1 MASKFMRIKRI
12 VIPLI
17 TLVILVSQISGCAIM
32 NRDDAAGILADNDEV
47 VVEYAEPDENVG
59 TEGIAGQIDT
69 SVPEDTSEDLE
80 DAEIG
85 VVDNIGT
92 LDEGTGPEQAEQPG
106 EVGETE
112 APEVE
117 APEVEAPVEAEPTY
131 SFTSVNETVYATTT
145 VNIREGFSA
154 DTDKV
159 GSLGRGQ
166 SVKRV
171 GIGTGDAEGWSQVEF
186 NGQTAYI
193 SSEYLSLTK
202 PAAPSSGSNSG
213 SGGQA
218 SQSKPSSGSQS
229 SSSGQTQTQQ
239 PSSSGTEHSLD
250 DLADAIKESMEQN
263 GEVGSTTGPLTE
275 ETIEG
280 IAGSIELV
288 REILGEKDIGHVYE
302 SNKLL
307 KIEEQVEKT
316 WEYIAETYANMLAE
330 IKEAVYM
337 PVGIM
342 TGVAPGQQ
350 QPGTQYSSQM
360 VSPANST
367 GTIKQSESSKDG
379 ATSSKSIDQV
389 EWDEN
394 NAETILAWMASDE
407 DG

>member
-1 MASKFMRIKRI
+1 MASKFMRIKKV

-32 NRDDAAGILADNDEV
+32 NRDDAVGILADNDEV
-47 VVEYAEPDENVG
+47 VVEYAEPDEDAGVDG
-59 TEGIAGQIDT
+59 VAGQIDT

-80 DAEIG
+80 DAEDMGEIG

-92 LDEGTGPEQAEQPG
+92 LDEETGPEGEEQVG

-117 APEVEAPVEAEPTY
+117 TPVEAEPTY

-193 SSEYLSLTK
+193 SSDYLSLTK
-202 PAAPSSGSNSG
+202 PAAQSSGSNSG
-213 SGGQA
+213 SQTSQGSSGGQT

-250 DLADAIKESMEQN
+250 DLANAMQQAMEESN
-263 GEVGSTTGPLTE
+263 GVGSTTGPLTE

-288 REILGEKDIGHVYE
+288 
-302 SNKLL
+302 
-307 KIEEQVEKT
+307 
-316 WEYIAETYANMLAE
+316 
-330 IKEAVYM
+330 
-337 PVGIM
+337 P
-342 TGVAPGQQ
+342 
-350 QPGTQYSSQM
+350 
-360 VSPANST
+360 
-367 GTIKQSESSKDG
+367 
-379 ATSSKSIDQV
+379 
-389 EWDEN
+389 
-394 NAETILAWMASDE
+394 
-407 DG
+407 

>member
-1 MASKFMRIKRI
+1 MASRFMKIKKV

-47 VVEYAEPDENVG
+47 VVEYAEPDEDVG
-59 TEGIAGQIDT
+59 AEGVAGQIDT
-69 SVPEDTSEDLE
+69 SVPEASDNEDME

-92 LDEGTGPEQAEQPG
+92 LDEGDTEGTGEAGQTG

-112 APEVE
+112 APET
-117 APEVEAPVEAEPTY
+117 PEVETPVEAEPTY
-131 SFTSVNETVYATTT
+131 SFTSVNETVYATST

-159 GSLGRGQ
+159 GSLGKGQ
-166 SVKRV
+166 SIKRV
-171 GIGTGDAEGWSQVEF
+171 GIGTGDAEGWSEVEF

-193 SSEYLSLTK
+193 SSDYLSLTK
-202 PAAPSSGSNSG
+202 PAAQSSGSNSG
-213 SGGQA
+213 SQTSQGSSGGQT

-250 DLADAIKESMEQN
+250 DLANAMQQAMEESN
-263 GEVGSTTGPLTE
+263 GVGSTTGPLTE

-288 REILGEKDIGHVYE
+288 
-302 SNKLL
+302 
-307 KIEEQVEKT
+307 
-316 WEYIAETYANMLAE
+316 
-330 IKEAVYM
+330 
-337 PVGIM
+337 P
-342 TGVAPGQQ
+342 
-350 QPGTQYSSQM
+350 
-360 VSPANST
+360 
-367 GTIKQSESSKDG
+367 
-379 ATSSKSIDQV
+379 
-389 EWDEN
+389 
-394 NAETILAWMASDE
+394 
-407 DG
+407 

>member
-1 MASKFMRIKRI
+1 MASKFMRIKKI

-47 VVEYAEPDENVG
+47 VVEYAEPDENAG
-59 TEGIAGQIDT
+59 ADGAAGQIDT

-92 LDEGTGPEQAEQPG
+92 LDEETGPEQAEQAG

-117 APEVEAPVEAEPTY
+117 APEVPEVETPVEAEPTY

-193 SSEYLSLTK
+193 SSDYLSLTK
-202 PAAPSSGSNSG
+202 PAAQSSGSNSG
-213 SGGQA
+213 SQTSQGSSGGQA
-218 SQSKPSSGSQS
+218 
-229 SSSGQTQTQQ
+229 QTQQ
-239 PSSSGTEHSLD
+239 PSQPSQPSSGQSSGNQSSSGGSGGLTEEELG
-250 DLADAIKESMEQN
+250 DLIRQQMEQN
-263 GEVGSTTGPLTE
+263 NEIGNNGELTQE
-275 ETIEG
+275 SKDAL
-280 IAGSIELV
+280 AGSINL
-288 REILGEKDIGHVYE
+288 D
-302 SNKLL
+302 
-307 KIEEQVEKT
+307 
-316 WEYIAETYANMLAE
+316 
-330 IKEAVYM
+330 
-337 PVGIM
+337 
-342 TGVAPGQQ
+342 
-350 QPGTQYSSQM
+350 
-360 VSPANST
+360 
-367 GTIKQSESSKDG
+367 
-379 ATSSKSIDQV
+379 
-389 EWDEN
+389 
-394 NAETILAWMASDE
+394 
-407 DG
+407 

>member
-1 MASKFMRIKRI
+1 MASKFMRIKKV

-32 NRDDAAGILADNDEV
+32 NRDDAVGILADNDEV
-47 VVEYAEPDENVG
+47 VVEYAEPDEDAG
-59 TEGIAGQIDT
+59 AEGAAGQIDT

-80 DAEIG
+80 DEEDMGEIG

-92 LDEGTGPEQAEQPG
+92 LDEGDTEGAGEAEQ
-106 EVGETE
+106 VGETE
-112 APEVE
+112 APET
-117 APEVEAPVEAEPTY
+117 PEVETPVEAEPTY

-159 GSLGRGQ
+159 GSLGKGQ

-202 PAAPSSGSNSG
+202 PAAQSSGSNSG
-213 SGGQA
+213 SQTSQGSSGGQT
-218 SQSKPSSGSQS
+218 SQGSSG
-229 SSSGQTQTQQ
+229 GQTQQ

-250 DLADAIKESMEQN
+250 DLANAMQQAMEESN
-263 GEVGSTTGPLTE
+263 GVGSTTGPLTE

-288 REILGEKDIGHVYE
+288 
-302 SNKLL
+302 
-307 KIEEQVEKT
+307 
-316 WEYIAETYANMLAE
+316 
-330 IKEAVYM
+330 
-337 PVGIM
+337 P
-342 TGVAPGQQ
+342 
-350 QPGTQYSSQM
+350 
-360 VSPANST
+360 
-367 GTIKQSESSKDG
+367 
-379 ATSSKSIDQV
+379 
-389 EWDEN
+389 
-394 NAETILAWMASDE
+394 
-407 DG
+407 

>member
-1 MASKFMRIKRI
+1 MASRFMKIKKV

-59 TEGIAGQIDT
+59 AEGVAGQIDT

-80 DAEIG
+80 DAEDMGEIG

-92 LDEGTGPEQAEQPG
+92 LDEGDTEGAGEVEQPG

-117 APEVEAPVEAEPTY
+117 APEVEAPEVEAPEVPVETPVEAEPTY

-171 GIGTGDAEGWSQVEF
+171 GIGTGDAEGWSEVEF

-202 PAAPSSGSNSG
+202 PAAQSSGSNSG
-213 SGGQA
+213 SSEGQT
-218 SQSKPSSGSQS
+218 SQSKPSTGT
-229 SSSGQTQTQQ
+229 SSGQQSSGSSGGQTQIQQ
-239 PSSSGTEHSLD
+239 PSTSGGNSYRDT
-250 DLADAIKESMEQN
+250 AIPPEMQSQPEN
-263 GEVGSTTGPLTE
+263 W
-275 ETIEG
+275 
-280 IAGSIELV
+280 
-288 REILGEKDIGHVYE
+288 
-302 SNKLL
+302 
-307 KIEEQVEKT
+307 IEEGTGGDVPYQGEFHDKQEE
-316 WEYIAETYANMLAE
+316 WA
-330 IKEAVYM
+330 
-337 PVGIM
+337 GI
-342 TGVAPGQQ
+342 Q
-350 QPGTQYSSQM
+350 
-360 VSPANST
+360 
-367 GTIKQSESSKDG
+367 
-379 ATSSKSIDQV
+379 
-389 EWDEN
+389 
-394 NAETILAWMASDE
+394 
-407 DG
+407 

>member
-1 MASKFMRIKRI
+1 LNDMASKFMRIKKI

-47 VVEYAEPDENVG
+47 VVEYAEPDENAG
-59 TEGIAGQIDT
+59 AEGVAGQIDT

-92 LDEGTGPEQAEQPG
+92 LDEGDTEGAGEVEQPG

-117 APEVEAPVEAEPTY
+117 APETPEVETPVEAEPTY

-166 SVKRV
+166 SVVRT
-171 GIGTGDAEGWSQVEF
+171 GIGTGDAEGWSKVEF

-193 SSEYLSLTK
+193 SSDYLSLTK
-202 PAAPSSGSNSG
+202 PAAQSSGSNSG
-213 SGGQA
+213 SQTSQGSSGGQT
-218 SQSKPSSGSQS
+218 SQGSSG
-229 SSSGQTQTQQ
+229 GQTQQ

-250 DLADAIKESMEQN
+250 DLANAMQQAMEESN
-263 GEVGSTTGPLTE
+263 GVGSTTGPLTE

-288 REILGEKDIGHVYE
+288 
-302 SNKLL
+302 
-307 KIEEQVEKT
+307 
-316 WEYIAETYANMLAE
+316 
-330 IKEAVYM
+330 
-337 PVGIM
+337 P
-342 TGVAPGQQ
+342 
-350 QPGTQYSSQM
+350 
-360 VSPANST
+360 
-367 GTIKQSESSKDG
+367 
-379 ATSSKSIDQV
+379 
-389 EWDEN
+389 
-394 NAETILAWMASDE
+394 
-407 DG
+407 

>member
-1 MASKFMRIKRI
+1 MASRFMKIKKV

-47 VVEYAEPDENVG
+47 VVEYAEPDEDAG
-59 TEGIAGQIDT
+59 AEGVAGQIDT

-80 DAEIG
+80 DAEDMGEIG

-92 LDEGTGPEQAEQPG
+92 LDEGDTEGTGEAGQTG

-112 APEVE
+112 APET
-117 APEVEAPVEAEPTY
+117 PEVETPVEAEPTY
-131 SFTSVNETVYATTT
+131 SFTSVNETVYATST

-159 GSLGRGQ
+159 GSLGKGQ
-166 SVKRV
+166 SIKRV
-171 GIGTGDAEGWSQVEF
+171 GIGTGDAEGWSEVEF

-193 SSEYLSLTK
+193 SSDYLSLTK
-202 PAAPSSGSNSG
+202 PAAQSSGSNSG
-213 SGGQA
+213 SQTSQGSSGGQT

-250 DLADAIKESMEQN
+250 DLANAMQQAMEESN
-263 GEVGSTTGPLTE
+263 GVGSTTGPLTE

-288 REILGEKDIGHVYE
+288 
-302 SNKLL
+302 
-307 KIEEQVEKT
+307 
-316 WEYIAETYANMLAE
+316 
-330 IKEAVYM
+330 
-337 PVGIM
+337 P
-342 TGVAPGQQ
+342 
-350 QPGTQYSSQM
+350 
-360 VSPANST
+360 
-367 GTIKQSESSKDG
+367 
-379 ATSSKSIDQV
+379 
-389 EWDEN
+389 
-394 NAETILAWMASDE
+394 
-407 DG
+407 